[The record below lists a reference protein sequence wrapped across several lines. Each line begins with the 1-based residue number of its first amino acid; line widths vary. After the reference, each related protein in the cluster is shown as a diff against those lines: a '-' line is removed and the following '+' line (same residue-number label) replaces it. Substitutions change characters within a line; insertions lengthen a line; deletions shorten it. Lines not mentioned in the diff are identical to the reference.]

1 MWTMTTQRSPFRL
14 AAILAG
20 VLALGC
26 LAGPTAL
33 AWQPRPHAGA
43 PGKQALEEARRHYR
57 RALQLYEQEGDAE
70 GALAELERA
79 YDLAPS
85 YKILFNLGQAARAAH
100 EYATALRAL
109 QRYLGDGG
117 GELAAA
123 RRTEVEDQI
132 VVLQGFVGQVEVVSS
147 AAGATVSVDDVTVGT
162 TPLDQ
167 PLVLNGGRRTL
178 RLTTRDG
185 AAVSKALTVAGGDR
199 LRVALDPPAA
209 AAPAPVPA
217 VVQLL
222 APPPPPVER
231 RRLPYT
237 WTAWVVTGALGVA
250 AAITGGL
257 ALEAADD
264 LKRAP
269 FPNAASAG
277 DVRALSSRVT
287 NLSVSFDVLG
297 AAAVAALGASLFVTL
312 KKFEVPRPNQAALRL
327 DLAVG
332 ARAVTVSGRF

>member
-1 MWTMTTQRSPFRL
+1 MLTMTMTTRRSLFRL
-14 AAILAG
+14 AAILAM
-20 VLALGC
+20 LCA
-26 LAGPTAL
+26 AGPGAL
-33 AWQPRPHAGA
+33 AWQPRPHTGT

-147 AAGATVSVDDVTVGT
+147 AAGATVSVDDVAVGT
-162 TPLDQ
+162 TPLDG
-167 PLVLNGGRRTL
+167 PLLLNGGRRTL

-209 AAPAPVPA
+209 ASPAPAPAPA
-217 VVQLL
+217 VVQLMAL
-222 APPPPPVER
+222 PPPPVER

-237 WTAWVVTGALGVA
+237 WTAWVVTGALAVA
-250 AAITGGL
+250 AAVTGGL

-277 DVRALSSRVT
+277 ELRALSSRVS

-312 KKFEVPRPNQAALRL
+312 KKFEVPRPNQAAARI

-332 ARAVTVSGRF
+332 VRGVTVSGRF